1 MIKRTVT
8 YVLYGIIGL
17 AFAYLFFQI
26 FVFAS
31 FTIPSDSMSPELKQG
46 DHILVVKP
54 IYGAR
59 LFDVFAT
66 LRLEQVE
73 IYRTPGFRNIQR
85 NDVVV
90 FNNPYPEK
98 DRELCMHILK
108 YYVKRCVGIPG
119 DSLYISDYHYLRKG
133 DNQIYGNVA
142 TQNLLRDFLNLN
154 IEKNGFTAFPFDS
167 LMQWNIKDFG
177 PMYIPAKGDSVKMNR
192 INYLLYKQLIE
203 WETGKRLRCKDAQVY
218 LDNFE
223 CKGYRFL
230 KDYYFMAGDNIINSN
245 DSRYWGLVPE
255 EYIVGKVCL
264 IWRSVDPVTGKYNRE
279 RCMKLIN

>member
-1 MIKRTVT
+1 MIKRTVI
-8 YVLYGIIGL
+8 YVLYGIMGL
-17 AFAYLFFQI
+17 AFVYLFSQI

-31 FTIPSDSMSPELKQG
+31 FKIPSDSMHPELKQG

-66 LRLEQVE
+66 LSLKQVE
-73 IYRTPGFRNIQR
+73 IYRTPGFRNVQR

-90 FNNPYPEK
+90 FNNPYPI
-98 DRELCMHILK
+98 LGNGMCMHILK

-119 DSLYISDYHYLRKG
+119 DSLFISDYHYLRKG

-142 TQNLLRDFLNLN
+142 IQNLLRDFLNLN
-154 IEKNGFTAFPFDS
+154 LKMKGFAAFPFDS

-177 PMYIPAKGDSVKMNR
+177 PMYIPAKGDSMNMNR
-192 INYLLYKQLIE
+192 VNYLLYKRLIE
-203 WETGKRLRCKDAQVY
+203 RETGKCLFYKNTQVY
-218 LDNFE
+218 LDSLE
-223 CKGYRFL
+223 CKGYRFQ
-230 KDYYFMAGDNIINSN
+230 KNYYFMAGENVMNSS

-255 EYIVGKVCL
+255 EYIVGKVWM
-264 IWRSVDPVTGKYNRE
+264 IWRSVDPVTKKYNWE
-279 RCMKLIN
+279 RCVKLVN